1 MLRLTDNP
9 ISRYPKDRPLD
20 EDLGR
25 WAVAHVKSRQE
36 KAFAAD
42 LFNADVPYYLPLIEN
57 RTRRRDNGKIR
68 KSLLPLFPG
77 YVSMVLDQKNKSR
90 VYTTNRVVSIIPVV
104 DQKQFVNELSQ
115 IQRAIDGDMRVTL
128 QPAFTAGQPVRVKS
142 GPMAGL
148 EGEVAHSGR
157 ETIFVVWVHMFQ
169 RAVRV
174 ELDEADLE
182 AL

>member
-20 EDLGR
+20 KDLGR
-25 WAVAHVKSRQE
+25 WAVAHIKSRQE

-42 LFNADVPYYLPLIEN
+42 LINADIPYYLPLIEN

-77 YVSMVLDQKNKSR
+77 YVAMALDQDTKSR
-90 VYTTNRVVSIIPVV
+90 IYATNRVVSIVPVA
-104 DQKQFVNELSQ
+104 DQRQFVDELLQ
-115 IQRAIDGDMRVTL
+115 VQRAIDGNMKVAL
-128 QPAFTAGQPVRVKS
+128 QPSFTAGQPVRVKN
-142 GPMAGL
+142 GPMMSMQ
-148 EGEVAHSGR
+148 GEVSNSGR

>member
-25 WAVAHVKSRQE
+25 WAVAHIKSRQE

-77 YVSMVLDQKNKSR
+77 YVAMALDQDTKSR
-90 VYTTNRVVSIIPVV
+90 IYATNRVVSIVQV
-104 DQKQFVNELSQ
+104 ADQRQFVDELLQ
-115 IQRAIDGDMRVTL
+115 VQRAIDGNMKVTL
-128 QPAFTAGQPVRVKS
+128 QPSFTATRRCFQPPR
-142 GPMAGL
+142 
-148 EGEVAHSGR
+148 
-157 ETIFVVWVHMFQ
+157 
-169 RAVRV
+169 
-174 ELDEADLE
+174 
-182 AL
+182 

>member
-25 WAVAHVKSRQE
+25 WTVAHVKSRQE

-42 LFNADVPYYLPLIEN
+42 LINGDISYYLPLIEN

-77 YVSMVLDQKNKSR
+77 YVAMALDQNTKGR
-90 VYTTNRVVSIIPVV
+90 VYATNRVVSIVSV
-104 DQKQFVNELSQ
+104 ADQRQFVDELLQ
-115 IQRAIDGDMRVTL
+115 VQRAIDGNMKVAL
-128 QPAFTAGQPVRVKS
+128 QPSFTVGQPVRVKS
-142 GPMAGL
+142 GPMMGL
-148 EGEVAHSGR
+148 RGEVSHSAR
-157 ETIFVVWVHMFQ
+157 ETIFVVRIHIFQ